1 MKRIA
6 TAVVRTLG
14 LACSVFVVTSADAAT
29 PRAYVSVNG
38 NDANTCNVPATPCRT
53 YTGAISQV
61 TPGGVVIV
69 MDSGTFGGGTISQS
83 VTIDAPAG
91 VVALAATPII
101 VNPGSGN
108 TVVLRGLTFQAATPG
123 SGTGITQQ
131 SGRLFVEN
139 SVIDGWFIG
148 LTSNAAAEGLYV
160 TGSVFRNQTVFGGVY
175 VMTGSTAEVAIDG
188 STFERNAVGAQLE
201 GGIGRV
207 SNSVFSANAG
217 GLSAQGQGTLY
228 TVQRCEVSSNAGS
241 GLHAIDNA
249 VLRVSHSTISSNG
262 FGLIN
267 GGLGAVVQSYGNN
280 VIISN
285 ATNTAGTIGVATL
298 Q

>member
-1 MKRIA
+1 
-6 TAVVRTLG
+6 V
-14 LACSVFVVTSADAAT
+14 SVVTSVHAAT

-38 NDANTCNVPATPCRT
+38 NDLNTCNVPTTPCRT
-53 YTGAISQV
+53 YTGAISQ
-61 TPGGVVIV
+61 TTAGGVVIV

-139 SVIDGWFIG
+139 SVINGWFIG
-148 LTSNAAAEGLYV
+148 LTSDAAAEGLYV
-160 TGSVFRNQTVFGGVY
+160 TGSVFRNQTVYAGLFVA
-175 VMTGSTAEVAIDG
+175 TGSTAEVTIDG
-188 STFERNAVGAQLE
+188 SIFEKNAVGAELD

-207 SNSVFSANAG
+207 SNSVFSANVNGA
-217 GLSAQGQGTLY
+217 AVQGQGTLY
-228 TVQRCEVSSNAGS
+228 TVQRCEVSSNVS
-241 GLHAIDNA
+241 IGLYAIDNA

-262 FGLIN
+262 TGLQN
-267 GGLGAVVQSYGNN
+267 GGLGGVVQSFGNN
-280 VIISN
+280 VIIAN
-285 ATNTAGTIGVATL
+285 AANTVGTIGAATL